1 MQYCYG
7 MLVGDDPC
15 YPNCSKP
22 DGSGCDYSAM
32 GNTSSANPFGLTGDP
47 YSVTYSDQ
55 GKLTGNFDTRTYVPT
70 IDPYQVQVPK
80 KNFCRIFGIA
90 SISRLLWR
98 RQYAMRFCQS
108 DGHGRIHHPRWQD
121 NGFDGSTALEH
132 R

>member
-1 MQYCYG
+1 M
-7 MLVGDDPC
+7 GDDPC

-80 KNFCRIFGIA
+80 KNFAGFWNRVN
-90 SISRLLWR
+90 ISAFMEKAIRNAL
-98 RQYAMRFCQS
+98 CQS

>member
-1 MQYCYG
+1 M
-7 MLVGDDPC
+7 GDDPC

-80 KNFCRIFGIA
+80 KNFAGFLE
-90 SISRLLWR
+90 S
-98 RQYAMRFCQS
+98 RQYLGFYGEGKHAMRFCQS